1 MYQIGKIV
9 NTHGIRGEANIF
21 NLSDFDRFEAGE
33 TIYVE
38 QPNKTYKAL
47 VIERVR
53 PHKNVL
59 ITKFVGIDNINDV
72 LPYKGLFVYSEKRS
86 DSIEDDE
93 FYYDELIKKD
103 VYLENGEKVGFVI
116 SVIEVPQGHLLEVIT
131 VDKKKKLIPFRN
143 EFIISIEDMI
153 IMKDIEGL
161 L

>member
-9 NTHGIRGEANIF
+9 NTHGVKGEVHIY
-21 NLSDFDRFEAGE
+21 NLSDFNRFEAEE

-38 QPNKTYKAL
+38 LKDKSYKPL

-59 ITKFVGIDNINDV
+59 ITKFEGIDNINDV
-72 LPYKGLFVYSEKRS
+72 LQYKGLFIYAEEKSE
-86 DSIEDDE
+86 DIEDDE
-93 FYYDELIKKD
+93 YYYDELIKKD

-116 SVIEVPQGHLLEVIT
+116 SVIEVPQGHLLEIKT
-131 VDKKKKLIPFRN
+131 KDKKILIPFRN
-143 EFIISIEDMI
+143 EFIESIEDTI
-153 IMKDIEGL
+153 VLKNVEGL